1 MEPASNAD
9 LPLPRQGIEGM
20 ELDPNG
26 ILSLHES
33 HVETRRLIANLGQN
47 LYLASLCAL
56 TPRLQEMSARLN
68 NPQPGD
74 LVVGASI
81 PDKDKHYRGLGYLL
95 SHRYEKVWADYEQE
109 WLREDVWYVQ
119 YGPASDDICR
129 WYNASFTVI
138 PEEILR

>member
-1 MEPASNAD
+1 
-9 LPLPRQGIEGM
+9 M

-26 ILSLHES
+26 ILSLHDS

-47 LYLASLCAL
+47 LYLASMCAL
-56 TPRLQEMSARLN
+56 TPRLKDMFNRLD

-81 PDKDKHYRGLGYLL
+81 PNKDKHHRGLGYLL
-95 SHRYEKVWADYEQE
+95 SHRDERIWAEYEQE
-109 WLREDVWYVQ
+109 WLRDVGIWYIQ
-119 YGPASDDICR
+119 YGPSPDDICR